1 MITRAKK
8 ENSLFSIHNPVGV
21 KLLTRLR
28 LQLSH
33 LNEHKFRHGF
43 EDTISRMCSCNI
55 EIESN
60 EHFHL
65 RCHFYSSQRLE
76 LSDKLNKINSSLVKL
91 SAKDQVNILL
101 NGYSSKKKTISL
113 NEDNIKL
120 VINFLIES
128 GRFDR
133 PLISFNQ

>member
-1 MITRAKK
+1 MTIKEKK
-8 ENSLFSIHNPVGV
+8 ENSLVSIYNPVGAKV
-21 KLLTRLR
+21 LASRR

-33 LNEHKFRHGF
+33 LNKHKFRHDF
-43 EDTISRMCSCNI
+43 ENTISPMCSCNT

-60 EHFHL
+60 EHFLL
-65 RCHFYSSQRLE
+65 RCHFYSSLRLE
-76 LSDKLNKINSSLVKL
+76 LFDKLNKINSSFFKL

-101 NGYSSKKKTISL
+101 YGYSSEKPISL
-113 NEDNIKL
+113 SGDIIKL

>member
-1 MITRAKK
+1 M
-8 ENSLFSIHNPVGV
+8 
-21 KLLTRLR
+21 
-28 LQLSH
+28 
-33 LNEHKFRHGF
+33 
-43 EDTISRMCSCNI
+43 
-55 EIESN
+55 
-60 EHFHL
+60 

-76 LSDKLNKINSSLVKL
+76 LSDKLNKINSSFVKL

-101 NGYSSKKKTISL
+101 SGYSSKKKTISL

-120 VINFLIES
+120 VINFIIES